1 VAELGFTFNAN
12 DVAPRVP
19 FEPIPAGDYK
29 VWITDSEMKATQK
42 GDGQLLKLEM
52 EIVEGDLKG
61 RKIWDQ
67 LNLVNQNE
75 DTVRIAYAT
84 LSSICRAVGEMLVST
99 SDPLHFKPMIIK
111 VAYVPAGKDKNGVE
125 RQAQNQIKGYLP
137 VSGSIQAS
145 TANRAP
151 SPMANGQAGVP
162 GIPDRAP
169 ARTSGMPPSGSSAP
183 WRK

>member
-1 VAELGFTFNAN
+1 
-12 DVAPRVP
+12 
-19 FEPIPAGDYK
+19 
-29 VWITDSEMKATQK
+29 
-42 GDGQLLKLEM
+42 M
-52 EIVEGDLKG
+52 EVVEGDLKG
-61 RKIWDQ
+61 RKIWDR

-84 LSSICRAVGEMLVST
+84 LSSICRAVGEMLVDNSE
-99 SDPLHFKPMIIK
+99 PLHFKPMIVK
-111 VAYVPAGKDKNGVE
+111 VAYIPAGKDKQGID

-151 SPMANGQAGVP
+151 SPVANGQAGAP

-169 ARTSGMPPSGSSAP
+169 TTTARTPPAGGPAP